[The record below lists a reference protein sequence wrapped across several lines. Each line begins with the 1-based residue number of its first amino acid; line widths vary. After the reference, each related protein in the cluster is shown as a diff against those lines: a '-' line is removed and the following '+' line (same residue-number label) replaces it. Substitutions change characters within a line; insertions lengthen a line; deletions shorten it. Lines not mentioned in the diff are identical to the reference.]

1 MTKQLWKTKTFWT
14 NILSVVIMLVV
25 SGTGVEIP
33 PEFAVSALGVINVI
47 LRVITKEAIEW

>member
-1 MTKQLWKTKTFWT
+1 
-14 NILSVVIMLVV
+14 MLVV